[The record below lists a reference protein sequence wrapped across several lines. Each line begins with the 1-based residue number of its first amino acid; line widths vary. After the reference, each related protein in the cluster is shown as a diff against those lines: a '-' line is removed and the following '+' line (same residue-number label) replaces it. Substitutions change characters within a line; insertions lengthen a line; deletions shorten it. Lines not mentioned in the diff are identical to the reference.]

1 MPVLD
6 PQQQRQFAV
15 EVVRQLRAAGFET
28 YWAGGCVRDML
39 LDRVPKDYDVASGA
53 TPDEIRR
60 LFGRRHTLALGAA
73 FGVITV
79 LGPKPAGAVEVA
91 TFRRDAAYSDGRHPD
106 SVSFS
111 NAEEDASRRDF
122 TINGLFYDPLDQR
135 VIDFVDGQAD
145 IRRRVIRAI
154 GDARERFAE
163 DKLRMLRAVRFATTL
178 DFALD
183 ETTAEAIR
191 AMPQG
196 IDVVSA
202 ERIAAEMQRT
212 LTGPNRGRAVR
223 MLLETGLA
231 ATVLPEIMPAE
242 IVQPHHT
249 TAPRLDHAMAV
260 LDGLSSPDFPLAL
273 AALLHSLI
281 DVRSAAGLCRR
292 WRLSNDQTK
301 RFVWLLG
308 HHEALRG
315 ATGMKW
321 SQLQPL
327 LVARGIGDLVA
338 LHEAKASAGCGE
350 LAEAAHCRE
359 MLRRPAAELDP
370 PPLLTGDDLI
380 GYGVPRGAI
389 YRVLL
394 AQVRDAQLD
403 GRIGTTA
410 EALALVKGILE
421 ETG

>member
-1 MPVLD
+1 MPDLD
-6 PQQQRQFAV
+6 PPQQRQFAV
-15 EVVRQLRAAGFET
+15 DVVRQLRAAGFET

-79 LGPKPAGAVEVA
+79 LGPKPAGPVEVA
-91 TFRRDAAYSDGRHPD
+91 TFRRDAAYTDGRHPD

-191 AMPQG
+191 AMAEG

-212 LTGPNRGRAVR
+212 LTGPHRGRAVR

-231 ATVLPEIMPAE
+231 ATVLPEIMPDDD
-242 IVQPHHT
+242 T

-273 AALLHSLI
+273 AALLHPLI
-281 DVRSAAGLCRR
+281 DVRSAANPCGR

-301 RFVWLLG
+301 RFTWLVG

-327 LVARGIGDLVA
+327 LVARGIGDLLA
-338 LHEAKASAGCGE
+338 LHEAKARAGCGE

-394 AQVRDAQLD
+394 ARVRDAQLD
-403 GRIGTTA
+403 GQIRTKA
-410 EALALVKGILE
+410 EAMALAKGILE